1 MRAARSTPLLE
12 PQFNHYSIIAVEGE
26 IMGGE
31 IFNTAILLFA
41 LTLVGMGVGFVML
54 RIQGGEE

>member
-1 MRAARSTPLLE
+1 MATGKSKD
-12 PQFNHYSIIAVEGE
+12 IIAVEGE

-31 IFNTAILLFA
+31 ITYIAILLFT

>member
-1 MRAARSTPLLE
+1 MGAARDGRLWNS
-12 PQFNHYSIIAVEGE
+12 QISVAVEGE
-26 IMGGE
+26 VMGGE
-31 IFNTAILLFA
+31 IFNTAILLFT